1 MRGGAALSEFQR
13 IQVVSATLEDS
24 LAKLM
29 REEIALVDVQLDIL
43 THAKDLLQQYLQDYQ
58 TQGIVQL
65 QPEDNAQIAE
75 IEQQLL
81 SVDTERTHIVTVREL
96 LALDIDALLDS
107 EQTLSEITSFDE
119 QEVIAYATVREQQA
133 EKLAN
138 ASMSMSYLSIITKSP
153 AG

>member
-1 MRGGAALSEFQR
+1 MTFQDDLVRAFHTLRGGAALSEFQR

-24 LAKLM
+24 LAELM

-81 SVDTERTHIVTVREL
+81 SVLDTERTPHIVTVREL

-107 EQTLSEITSFDE
+107 EQNL
-119 QEVIAYATVREQQA
+119 
-133 EKLAN
+133 K
-138 ASMSMSYLSIITKSP
+138 
-153 AG
+153 